1 VVVEKVVEGVAINS
15 RRVVVRRVMVSRIW
29 VSRADEV
36 ARRERILE

>member
-29 VSRADEV
+29 VSRAEEV

>member
-1 VVVEKVVEGVAINS
+1 MVGKVVEGVAISS

-29 VSRADEV
+29 VSRAEEV